1 MVPVDEGEMTA
12 LYNEPKT
19 LVHAFKCTG
28 QVGLTALQWFDTLI
42 VAEFEQAGIG
52 REMDGSPR
60 PECFDGS
67 RTPVIETE
75 VMPATRRP
83 LALR

>member
-52 REMDGSPR
+52 REMH
-60 PECFDGS
+60 
-67 RTPVIETE
+67 
-75 VMPATRRP
+75 
-83 LALR
+83 